1 MPLLVSILGVVKV
14 GKGVV
19 HFSGRIAIIFGEA
32 NVYRLSQ
39 IGMQLVEA
47 ESFQVQQQAESL
59 SDPMI
64 YTALLDSGPN

>member
-1 MPLLVSILGVVKV
+1 MLGVVKV

-19 HFSGRIAIIFGEA
+19 HFSGRIAIISGEL
-32 NVYRLSQ
+32 NVYHLSQ
-39 IGMQLVEA
+39 IGMQPVEA
-47 ESFQVQQQAESL
+47 KSFQLQQQVESL